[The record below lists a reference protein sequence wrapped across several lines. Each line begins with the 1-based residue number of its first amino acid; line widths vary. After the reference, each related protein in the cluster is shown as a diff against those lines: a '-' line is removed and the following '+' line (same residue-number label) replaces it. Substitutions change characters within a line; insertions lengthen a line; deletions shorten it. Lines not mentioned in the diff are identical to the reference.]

1 MTIET
6 WPKVLTCLVAG
17 QDLTRETASWA
28 MTQIMS
34 GIATA
39 SQLGGFMTALRAKGE
54 TAAELGGLVDVMLQ
68 NAQNPKFPVM
78 LLT

>member
-1 MTIET
+1 MTIQT
-6 WPKVLTCLVAG
+6 WPEVLTSLVSR

-28 MTQIMS
+28 MMQIMS
-34 GIATA
+34 GSATA

-68 NAQNPKFPVM
+68 NAKTQSFQ
-78 LLT
+78 